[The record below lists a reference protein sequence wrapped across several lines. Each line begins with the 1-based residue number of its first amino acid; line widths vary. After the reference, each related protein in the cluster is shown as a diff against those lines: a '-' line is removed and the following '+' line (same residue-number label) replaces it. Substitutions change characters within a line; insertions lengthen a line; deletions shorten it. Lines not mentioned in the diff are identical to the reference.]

1 MDNIKK
7 VGIFIM
13 LFVTLLIG
21 MSLFGTLADS
31 VYDATNLHQA
41 ENETLDFTTSFGIN
55 TTTTANDDIISVT
68 YIGNQSDDL
77 TTEIDTNINWT
88 KAGVFTIDGV
98 TVVNATY
105 NVTYNFEG
113 DEYVVGSSSR
123 VMVRLIN
130 IFFAL
135 AIMAAAVFAMYAM
148 GITELFKGN

>member
-31 VYDATNLHQA
+31 VYDATNLQQA
-41 ENETLDFTTSFGIN
+41 ANETLDFTTTFGDN
-55 TTTTANDDIISVT
+55 TTTAANDDIISVAAISNVT
-68 YIGNQSDDL
+68 TDL
-77 TTEIDTNINWT
+77 TAQLDTNINWT

>member
-7 VGIFIM
+7 VGVFIM

-31 VYDATNLHQA
+31 IYDATNLQQA
-41 ENETLDFTTSFGIN
+41 ANETLDFTTAFGIN
-55 TTTTANDDIISVT
+55 TTTAANDDIISVAAISNVT
-68 YIGNQSDDL
+68 TDL
-77 TTEIDTNINWT
+77 TAQLDTNINWT

-113 DEYVVGSSSR
+113 DEYVAHATSR
-123 VMVRLIN
+123 VLVRLIN

-135 AIMAAAVFAMYAM
+135 TILALAVWAMYAM